1 MKHKYKYH
9 MLYKDFEEQ
18 IREYDI
24 ATADITLQC
33 KHFVTKINEHHSM
46 PVESLI
52 HDSKYR
58 DTVRYDA
65 DTSSLVFSQ
74 QVLEKIMDD
83 FKLSVTE
90 CLKCLL
96 KHQTSLICYLQME
109 LCTSSYNFQQRLQQ
123 ELQYNNGLLGSLACK
138 EEETVVTSDYT
149 IGYVDIIEN
158 FNKEQHSELNKT
170 SLCLD
175 NTGEECAIWLFTPL
189 IKKGQ
194 QITVSSEFIW
204 FEDITFTSEWNKSSI
219 HKTHVMRSKFPYPR
233 YINEEGCDMAATI
246 QSHPPAEGWPDE
258 VMFKYTLAVT
268 ENGPIIRVFDVHAE
282 KTLTAEF
289 TYKLNIEFLKEPS
302 SVAMQSP
309 ILAGLQPLSIK
320 RRANHGI
327 GSEPVFKEGRHPEH
341 LRFVDS
347 EGVSRCKAVFHKL
360 IEKGQLLHHGQ
371 IFSATIPRASL
382 DMGFTLWR
390 SPLKDPRYIND
401 PDDKCKCVA
410 SNFHTYYVQY
420 DKVQQFDVLL
430 IVGGTDIMFKII
442 NRKTGREKVESVDF

>member
-382 DMGFTLWR
+382 DM
-390 SPLKDPRYIND
+390 
-401 PDDKCKCVA
+401 
-410 SNFHTYYVQY
+410 
-420 DKVQQFDVLL
+420 
-430 IVGGTDIMFKII
+430 VGLYAMALPSEGPQ
-442 NRKTGREKVESVDF
+442 VH